1 MGKSRDET
9 MMRRSRYVIGIIC
22 LLIGSLFLTE
32 SWWKDRVAT
41 SNSQRVTEAI
51 QLQQPDRGEFDFET
65 VEPLSWDG
73 LLNARNRFHDLPTIG
88 MITIPDIDLE
98 LPILYGLA
106 NENLA
111 VGAGT
116 MRASQQMG
124 SGNYALAGHYT
135 QSPTALF
142 GPLHTIKTGTMIYV
156 TDLTNTYQYRTG
168 SLETVPPKRVDVL
181 DETIDATITLITCT
195 FDATERLIVK
205 GELVQT
211 IPYTPN

>member
-1 MGKSRDET
+1 MGKPRDKT
-9 MMRRSRYVIGIIC
+9 MIRRSRYVIGIVC

-41 SNSQRVTEAI
+41 SNSKRVTEAI

-65 VEPLSWDG
+65 VEPLSWDD
-73 LLNARNRFHDLPTIG
+73 LLNVRNRFHDLPTIG
-88 MITIPDIDLE
+88 MIMIPDIDLE
-98 LPILYGLA
+98 LPILYGLD

-124 SGNYALAGHYT
+124 RGNYALAGHYT

-156 TDLTNTYQYRTG
+156 TDLTNTYQYRTEA
-168 SLETVPPKRVDVL
+168 LETVPPTRIDVL
-181 DETIDATITLITCT
+181 DETTDATITLITCT

-211 IPYTPN
+211 TPYISN

>member
-1 MGKSRDET
+1 MGKPRDET
-9 MMRRSRYVIGIIC
+9 MIRRSRYVIGIVC

-41 SNSQRVTEAI
+41 SNSKRVTEAI

-65 VEPLSWDG
+65 VEPLSWDD
-73 LLNARNRFHDLPTIG
+73 LLNVRNRFHDLPTIG

-98 LPILYGLA
+98 LPILYGLD

-124 SGNYALAGHYT
+124 RGNYALAGHYT

-156 TDLTNTYQYRTG
+156 TDLTNTYQYRTEA
-168 SLETVPPKRVDVL
+168 LETVPPTRIDVL
-181 DETIDATITLITCT
+181 DDTTDATITLITCT

-211 IPYTPN
+211 TPYISN

>member
-1 MGKSRDET
+1 MTKSIDQRGKK
-9 MMRRSRYVIGIIC
+9 RSRYVIGIIC

-32 SWWKDRVAT
+32 SWWKDRIAT
-41 SNSQRVTEAI
+41 SNSKRVTESM
-51 QLQQPDRGEFDFET
+51 QLQQPDRGEFDFAS
-65 VEPLSWDG
+65 VEPLTWDDV
-73 LLNARNRFHDLPTIG
+73 LTVRNRFHDLPTIG
-88 MITIPDIDLE
+88 MISIPDIDLE
-98 LPILYGLA
+98 LPILYGLD

-124 SGNYALAGHYT
+124 VGNYALAGHYT

-156 TDLTNTYQYRTG
+156 TDLTHTYHYRTD
-168 SLETVPPKRVDVL
+168 SLETVAPNRIDVL
-181 DETIDATITLITCT
+181 DETTGATITLITCT

-211 IPYTPN
+211 TPYPLN

>member
-1 MGKSRDET
+1 MGKPRDET
-9 MMRRSRYVIGIIC
+9 MIRRSRYVIGIVC

-41 SNSQRVTEAI
+41 SNSKRVTEAI

-65 VEPLSWDG
+65 VEPLSWDD
-73 LLNARNRFHDLPTIG
+73 LLNVRNRFHDLPTIG

-98 LPILYGLA
+98 LPILYGLD

-156 TDLTNTYQYRTG
+156 TDLTNTYQYRTEA
-168 SLETVPPKRVDVL
+168 LETVPPTRIDVL
-181 DETIDATITLITCT
+181 DDTTDATITLITCT

-211 IPYTPN
+211 TPYISN

>member
-1 MGKSRDET
+1 MI
-9 MMRRSRYVIGIIC
+9 RRSRYVIGIVC

-41 SNSQRVTEAI
+41 SNSKRVTEAI
-51 QLQQPDRGEFDFET
+51 QFQQPDRGEFDFET
-65 VEPLSWDG
+65 VEPLSWDD
-73 LLNARNRFHDLPTIG
+73 LLNVRNRFHDLPTIG

-98 LPILYGLA
+98 LPILYGLD

-124 SGNYALAGHYT
+124 RGNYALAGHYT

-156 TDLTNTYQYRTG
+156 TDLTNTYQYRTEA
-168 SLETVPPKRVDVL
+168 LETVPPTRIDVL
-181 DETIDATITLITCT
+181 DETTDATITLITCT

-211 IPYTPN
+211 TPYISN

>member
-1 MGKSRDET
+1 MSKIFGHTTR
-9 MMRRSRYVIGIIC
+9 RRSRYVVGIIC
-22 LLIGSLFLTE
+22 IIIGSLFLTE

-41 SNSQRVTEAI
+41 SNSEQVTGSL
-51 QLQQPDRGEFDFET
+51 QLRKPIRGEFDFES
-65 VEPLSWDG
+65 VEPLSWND
-73 LLNARNRFHDLPTIG
+73 LLHARNRFHDLPTIG

-98 LPILYGLA
+98 LPILYGLD

-116 MRASQQMG
+116 MMASQQMG

-142 GPLHTIKTGTMIYV
+142 GPLQTIQTGTMIYV
-156 TDLTNTYQYRTG
+156 TDLTYTYQYRTN
-168 SLETVPPKRVDVL
+168 SLETVAPTRVDVL
-181 DETIDATITLITCT
+181 NQTTAATITLVTCT

-211 IPYTPN
+211 LPYTPK